1 MFGFVAERDNAVVVA
16 NRIFE
21 MKLYN
26 LFLSEEEMGSRSF
39 CDATEMRSQFVV
51 RGMLQMKLVLEK
63 FCQYYG
69 EICGEREERFLE
81 EDGRRLF
88 LLYLR
93 PIINGTGNYYIEAQT
108 RDERRTD
115 IIVDYLGEQFI
126 IELKIWHGNEYNER
140 GERQLAE
147 YLDYYHK
154 DKGYLL
160 SFNFNKKKETG
171 VREIVLGTK
180 TIVEAV
186 VWKPKVELLQRS

>member
-1 MFGFVAERDNAVVVA
+1 M
-16 NRIFE
+16 
-21 MKLYN
+21 
-26 LFLSEEEMGSRSF
+26 
-39 CDATEMRSQFVV
+39 QFI
-51 RGMLQMKLVLEK
+51 EK
-63 FCQYYG
+63 F
-69 EICGEREERFLE
+69 
-81 EDGRRLF
+81 GRKIF

-140 GERQLAE
+140 GEKQLAE
-147 YLDYYHK
+147 YLDYYDK
-154 DKGYLL
+154 NKGYLL

-171 VREIVLGTK
+171 VKHIVLGDK

-186 VWKPKVELLQRS
+186 V